1 MKLRILATAML
12 SPLWLTASVR
22 ADSPHLKQIQAIQPC
37 LSCNAKT
44 KQPILIAKS
53 DWKKF
58 SPDNGRFAVLLPGKP
73 TEETETEKT
82 DDGTTV
88 HHTFSLATETGA
100 FVVMYSDFPMDITII
115 KPDALLDEAC
125 KGLST
130 GGDQLLSQRRI
141 SLGAYPGREIEYKTQ
156 NGTTGKARIFLV
168 GQRLYQLH
176 VAFPQ
181 AADTKKFFDSFEL
194 MQKQS

>member
-1 MKLRILATAML
+1 ML
-12 SPLWLTASVR
+12 SPLWLAASVR
-22 ADSPHLKQIQAIQPC
+22 ADSLHLKQIQAIQPC
-37 LSCNAKT
+37 LICNTKNTKT
-44 KQPILIAKS
+44 EQPILIAKS

-58 SPDNGRFAVLLPGKP
+58 SSDAGRFAVLLPGKP

-82 DDGTTV
+82 EDGTTV

-100 FVVMYSDFPMDITII
+100 FVMMYSDFPEDITKI
-115 KPDALLDEAC
+115 KADFLLDEAC
-125 KGLST
+125 KGLSI

-156 NGTTGKARIFLV
+156 DGITGKARIFLV

-176 VAFPQ
+176 IAFPQ
-181 AADTKKFFDSFEL
+181 AGDTKKFFDSFEL
-194 MQKQS
+194 TPKRL